1 MSTTC
6 KSTLATGEPC
16 NAPAIN
22 KCFSCRHHDPSH
34 PHRTAQPRRRESE
47 PLELPPLVD
56 KGGVLT
62 AVVEVIQ
69 AVSERR
75 IKRSEGGTLLFGLQ
89 LAGSLMNQIDEE
101 GAYPGDFAEPIEQ
114 EPRQPSQPSR
124 PTQPSQPKQRTGPSA
139 SIQKSPGIPGIDF
152 YRPTP
157 QDDAEF
163 LAIFETGNMEELVKQ
178 IAAKRDAW
186 EEQRATGSLAR

>member
-34 PHRTAQPRRRESE
+34 PHKTAQPRRRESE

-56 KGGVLT
+56 KCGILS
-62 AVVEVIQ
+62 AVVEVVR

-75 IKRSEGGTLLFGLQ
+75 MKRSEGGTLLFGLQ

-101 GAYPGDFAEPIEQ
+101 GAYPGDFAEPIEPAS
-114 EPRQPSQPSR
+114 EAALPSQS
-124 PTQPSQPKQRTGPSA
+124 TQRTGPSA